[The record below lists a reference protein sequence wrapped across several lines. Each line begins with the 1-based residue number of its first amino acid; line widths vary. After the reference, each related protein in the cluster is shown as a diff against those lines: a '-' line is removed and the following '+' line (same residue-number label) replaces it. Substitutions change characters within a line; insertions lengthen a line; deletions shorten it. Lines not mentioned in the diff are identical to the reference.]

1 MVLKALTRI
10 LMNVFGENARKNENL
25 KKLECIAM
33 LVSIPLDVV
42 EVESIWN
49 MYGLDMDEEER
60 RKILQL
66 RM

>member
-1 MVLKALTRI
+1 MKALTRI
-10 LMNVFGENARKNENL
+10 LMNEFGEYARKNEDL

-49 MYGLDMDEEER
+49 MYGLDMETEER
-60 RKILQL
+60 EKILQL

>member
-1 MVLKALTRI
+1 MKSLTRL
-10 LMNVFGENARKNENL
+10 LMNEFGENTRKNADM

-49 MYGLDMDEEER
+49 MYGLDMTEEEKER
-60 RKILQL
+60 ILQL
-66 RM
+66 RV